1 MKKNHWL
8 FFLLCLPAFVH
19 AAFPARETTLPPT
32 SSPIPSITYT
42 LSMPEPQTHYFEV
55 EMRVSGASTDSKTGS
70 KGYIDVKMPVWTPG
84 SYLIREYAKHV
95 EGFRASAGEKPLRSE
110 KIRKNTWRVYSTA
123 SPLTIRYKVYAYE
136 LSVRTSFIDASH
148 GYLNGASIFL
158 YIDHLRNLPHRL
170 QIQPYKDWKKINTGL
185 ASVAG
190 QPNTYEA
197 ADYDVLVDSP
207 IEIGNQ
213 HTFTFTAAGV
223 LHTVAVYGEKLY
235 DETRLADDMKRV
247 CEEAFKVIGEH
258 PCKDYTF
265 IIHQTPTGGGGLEH
279 ANSTTLQITRNAFM
293 NGQLYQ
299 NLLSL
304 VAHEYFHLWNVKRI
318 RPKALGPFDY
328 ETENYTHLLW
338 VSEGITTF
346 YQSMILKRSGFM
358 TSEAYLRSVASELS
372 GIENLP
378 GNEVQS
384 VTESSLDAW
393 IKLYR
398 PNENSMN
405 STISYYSKGSV
416 LGGLLNLAIVSNTNG
431 QKNLDDVMRLLYSTY
446 YKKLKRGFTD
456 DEFQQAVEQIAG
468 RRLDDFFQKYV
479 FGTDKIDY
487 NSFLNPVG
495 LKLVDASASKQDAYL
510 GAMTKY
516 ADGKL
521 TVSAIRRDSPA
532 WISGLNV
539 NDEILSIDNRRVS
552 NDLEKILDTYH
563 PDQTI
568 QVLVNRGG
576 QLNTISARLTGNP
589 LAAFRIEPVSN
600 PTDEQRALYKKWF
613 SVSPTP

>member
-8 FFLLCLPAFVH
+8 FFFLWLPAFPTV
-19 AAFPARETTLPPT
+19 AFSSSKPTETPT
-32 SSPIPSITYT
+32 IVASPSITYI

-55 EMRVSGASTDSKTGS
+55 EMQLTGVASGSKTTQT
-70 KGYIDVKMPVWTPG
+70 GYIDVKMPVWTPG
-84 SYLIREYAKHV
+84 SYLIREYAKNV
-95 EGFRASAGEKPLRSE
+95 EGFRATTGDQPVRSE
-110 KIRKNTWRVYSTA
+110 KIRKNTWRVYSNA
-123 SPLTIRYKVYAYE
+123 DQLSIHYKVYAYE

-158 YIDHLRNLPHRL
+158 YVDHLRNLPHRL
-170 QIQPYKDWKKINTGL
+170 EIHPFKEWKKVSTGL
-185 ASVAG
+185 PAVAG
-190 QPNTYEA
+190 RTNTYEA
-197 ADYDVLVDSP
+197 PDYDVLVDSP

-213 HTFTFTAAGV
+213 NTFTFTASGV
-223 LHTVAVYGEKLY
+223 PHMVAIYGEKGY
-235 DETRLADDMKRV
+235 NETKLADDMKRV
-247 CEEAFKVIGEH
+247 CEEVFKVIGEH
-258 PCKDYTF
+258 PCQTYTF
-265 IIHQTPTGGGGLEH
+265 IIHQTPAGGGGLEH
-279 ANSTTLQITRNAFM
+279 ANSSTLQITRNAFL
-293 NGQLYQ
+293 NAQLYQ

-328 ETENYTHLLW
+328 ENENYTYLLW

-346 YQSMILKRSGFM
+346 YQGMILKRCGFL
-358 TSEAYLRSVASELS
+358 TSESYLRSVASEIT

-384 VTESSLDAW
+384 VAESSLDAW

-405 STISYYSKGSV
+405 STVSYYSKGSM
-416 LGGLLNLAIVSNTNG
+416 LGGLLNLTILSNTNG

-456 DEFQQAVEQIAG
+456 DEFQQAVEQVAG
-468 RRLDDFFQKYV
+468 RKLDDFFQNYV
-479 FGTDKIDY
+479 FGTARIDY
-487 NSFLNPVG
+487 NAFLNPVG
-495 LKLVDASASKQDAYL
+495 LKLVDASASKQDAFM

-516 ADGKL
+516 ADSKL

-539 NDEILSIDNRRVS
+539 NDEIISIDNIRVG
-552 NDLEKILDTYH
+552 NDLEKILDHYQPEET
-563 PDQTI
+563 
-568 QVLVNRGG
+568 VNLLVNRTG
-576 QLNTISARLTGNP
+576 QLKTISMKLTGNP
-589 LAAFRIEPVSN
+589 LAAYRIEPVSN
-600 PTDEQRALYKKWF
+600 PGFEQRALHKKWL
-613 SVSPTP
+613 SVTNM